1 MRHRAQNHDNH
12 SDTAAL
18 AAVYASPDSI
28 HRFKFA
34 GILSDEG
41 NHAEARRLYATIDT
55 SQVDATLRAEA
66 INSIA
71 VLDGLEER
79 HHASRAGFRRAL
91 AIDPACENARRN
103 LAMLEA
109 CGCGAEDDETGQ

>member
-1 MRHRAQNHDNH
+1 MSHAARNGANH
-12 SDTAAL
+12 SDREAL
-18 AAVYASPDSI
+18 AAACASPDPN
-28 HRFKFA
+28 HRFRFA
-34 GILSDEG
+34 AILFHQR

-55 SQVDATLRAEA
+55 DQVAATLRAEA

-71 VLDGLEER
+71 VLDGLDER

-103 LAMLEA
+103 LAMLES